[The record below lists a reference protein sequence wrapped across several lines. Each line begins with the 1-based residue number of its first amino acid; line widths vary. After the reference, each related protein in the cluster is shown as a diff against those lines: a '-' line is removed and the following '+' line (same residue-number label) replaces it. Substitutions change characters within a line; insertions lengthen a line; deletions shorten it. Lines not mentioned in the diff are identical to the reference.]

1 VDKLWQLLKNT
12 LGAAINVVVGAFQA
26 MVNIIKSVWDWMS
39 RLINKAHELISALN
53 PFNHITLPWNND
65 RSASNR
71 SARSA
76 PTLRAGQTRATSSSA
91 PVTVNVSGAL
101 DPESVA
107 RQIRS
112 ILDGHEIR
120 QGRTVARAMA
130 W

>member
-1 VDKLWQLLKNT
+1 
-12 LGAAINVVVGAFQA
+12 LGAAINIVVGAFQA
-26 MVNIIKSVWDWMS
+26 LVNIIKSVWDWMT
-39 RLINKAHELISALN
+39 RLIRKAHELLAALN
-53 PFNHITLPWNND
+53 PFNHISNPFSSN
-65 RSASNR
+65 RSASTR

-76 PTLRAGQTRATSSSA
+76 PTLRAGQSRAAASPA

-112 ILDGHEIR
+112 ILDGHEMR